1 MKKEITI
8 KESRAG
14 KITAKKDVV
23 AVEKNMELVLNRET
37 RVSLSISPREFKEFT
52 YGFLYSSAFIT
63 SENDVTKLEI
73 REERIDVT
81 LELKRDPDQ
90 ILSLGSSG
98 GRHIEFTSRGEG
110 KPFRETF
117 IPSFEKL
124 FPLFEEFTG
133 KSAVFTETGG
143 VHSAA
148 VGDGESITFFSEDIG
163 RHNAVDKV
171 IGKAFLKKIDFSR
184 HLLLLSGR
192 ISSEIVK
199 KSFHAGL
206 STIVSRSAPTS
217 LAIEKAKKN
226 NMLIIGFLRGN
237 RFNIY
242 T

>member
-14 KITAKKDVV
+14 KTTEKKDVV
-23 AVEKNMELVLNRET
+23 AVEKNMEMILNGKT
-37 RVSLSISPREFKEFT
+37 RVSLSISPREFREFT
-52 YGFLYSSAFIT
+52 YGFLFSSGFIT
-63 SENDVTKLEI
+63 SGNDVKKLHI
-73 REERIDVT
+73 REDRIEVT
-81 LELKRDPDQ
+81 LELKRDADH

-98 GRHIEFTSRGEG
+98 GRHIEFTSNREE
-110 KPFRETF
+110 KPFQERF
-117 IPSFEKL
+117 IPPFEKL

-133 KSAVFTETGG
+133 KSAVFAETGG

-148 VGDGESITFFSEDIG
+148 VGDGETITFFSEDIG

-171 IGKAFLKKIDFSR
+171 IGKAFLQKIAFSR
-184 HLLLLSGR
+184 HFLLLSGR

-199 KSFHAGL
+199 KSFYAGF

>member
-8 KESRAG
+8 KEYKAG
-14 KITAKKDVV
+14 KTAEKKDLVV
-23 AVEKNMELVLNRET
+23 VEKNMELILNGKT
-37 RVSLSISPREFKEFT
+37 RISLSISPREFREFT
-52 YGFLYSSAFIT
+52 YGFLLSSGFIT
-63 SENDVTKLEI
+63 SENDVKKLHI
-73 REERIDVT
+73 GEESIDVS
-81 LELKRDPDQ
+81 LELKRDAGY

-98 GRHIEFTSRGEG
+98 GRHIEVTQGEAE
-110 KPFRETF
+110 KPFQARM
-117 IPSFEKL
+117 IPQFDKL

-133 KSAVFTETGG
+133 KSVVFAETGG

-148 VGDGESITFFSEDIG
+148 VCDGQTIVFFAEDIG

-171 IGKAFLKKIDFSR
+171 IGKALLKKIDFAG
-184 HLLLLSGR
+184 HFLMLSGR
-192 ISSEIVK
+192 ISGEIVK
-199 KSFHAGL
+199 KSFYAGF

-217 LAIEKAKKN
+217 MAIEKAKEN